1 MVSDLV
7 DEYRKVYVRMEE
19 KNDYIRWLF
28 LDLPY
33 STEFYKDPKRRRAS
47 SLMTYSVRILSFQ
60 EVLILS

>member
-1 MVSDLV
+1 
-7 DEYRKVYVRMEE
+7 MEE
-19 KNDYIRWLF
+19 KDDYIRWPF

-33 STEFYKDPKRRRAS
+33 STEFYKDPPRRRAS